1 MMARNDVGL
10 VEAKGFA
17 DAGCLMLEDRFFG
30 NYFLLRMRRGDGSN
44 NIG

>member
-10 VEAKGFA
+10 EETEGFA

-30 NYFLLRMRRGDGSN
+30 KLFFIKDEAWGW
-44 NIG
+44 